1 MIVADPQRA
10 EAALAAGELA
20 CPNCGGVLRAWAY
33 ARPRRI
39 RGLPDPVRP
48 RRALCAAVCGRSQVL
63 LPGALLPRR
72 ADAAEVVGAAL
83 VAKAAGKGHRQI
95 AADLQRPE
103 STVRRW
109 LRATRTPQHLAWIH
123 HRATVRLIEV
133 APQIFETFTFTRFPP
148 LPEAP
153 LRAGPLADAL
163 GALAVAVSAIRD
175 RFPDTTASAWALI
188 GVITGGRLLLP
199 APSG

>member
-1 MIVADPQRA
+1 MIVADPQWA
-10 EAALAAGELA
+10 EAALAAGELP
-20 CPNCGGVLRAWAY
+20 CPHCGGVLRAWAY
-33 ARPRRI
+33 ARERRI

-48 RRALCAAVCGRSQVL
+48 RRALCAACKRSQVL

-72 ADAAEVVGAAL
+72 ADATEVVGAAL
-83 VAKAAGKGHRQI
+83 VAKAAGKGRRQI

-109 LRATRTPQHLAWIH
+109 LRATRTPEHLAWIYQ
-123 HRATVRLIEV
+123 RATVRLIEV

-163 GALAVAVSAIRD
+163 GALAVTVSAVRG
-175 RFPDTTASAWALI
+175 RFPEITASTWALI

>member
-10 EAALAAGELA
+10 EAALAAGELG
-20 CPNCGGVLRAWAY
+20 CPNCGGALRAWAH
-33 ARPRRI
+33 ARTRRI

-48 RRALCAAVCGRSQVL
+48 RRALCPSCGRSQVL

-72 ADAAEVVGAAL
+72 ADATEVVGAAL

-133 APQIFETFTFTRFPP
+133 APQIFETFTRFPP

-153 LRAGPLADAL
+153 LLAGPLADAL
-163 GALAVAVSAIRD
+163 GALAVAVSAIRG
-175 RFPDTTASAWALI
+175 RFPEITASAWALI
-188 GVITGGRLLLP
+188 SVITGGRLLLP